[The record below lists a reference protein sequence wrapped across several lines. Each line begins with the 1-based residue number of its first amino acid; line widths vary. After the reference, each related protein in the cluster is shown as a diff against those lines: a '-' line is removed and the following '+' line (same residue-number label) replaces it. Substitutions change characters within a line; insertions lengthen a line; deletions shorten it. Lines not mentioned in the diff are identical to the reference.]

1 MQISAGILFVYK
13 DRILLAQPTKSRGNM
28 WGIPKGKVEAG
39 ENYAQAASRE
49 TMEEIGVYVDPN
61 KLSECELITYID
73 RRTSNIYKKV
83 YYYVYHVTDLSELG
97 LTSIYV
103 PKHKLGLEEI
113 SSAKFM
119 AKDEASRVIFWR
131 QRKVLD
137 VLGTNEDIEEHT
149 ADTQCVA

>member
-13 DRILLAQPTKSRGNM
+13 DRVLLAQPTKSRGNM
-28 WGIPKGKVEAG
+28 WGIPKGKVEVG
-39 ENYAQAASRE
+39 ESYAQAASRE
-49 TMEEIGVYVDPN
+49 TMEEIGVYVDPER
-61 KLSECELITYID
+61 LSECEVITYKD

-83 YYYVYHVTDLSELG
+83 YYYVHHVTSLVELG

-103 PKHKLGLEEI
+103 PKHRLGLEEI

-119 AKDEASRVIFWR
+119 TKNEANRVIFWR

-137 VLGTNEDIEEHT
+137 VLEPKDIIEVHSANT
-149 ADTQCVA
+149 MNIS

>member
-1 MQISAGILFVYK
+1 M
-13 DRILLAQPTKSRGNM
+13 LLAQPTKSRGNM
-28 WGIPKGKVEAG
+28 WGIPKGKVEEG
-39 ENYAQAASRE
+39 ETYAQAASRE
-49 TMEEIGVYVDPN
+49 TMEEIGVYVDPA
-61 KLSECELITYID
+61 KLSDCELITYKD

-83 YYYVYHVTDLSELG
+83 YYYVYHVTDLAELG

-119 AKDEASRVIFWR
+119 AKDEANRVIFWR

-137 VLGTNEDIEEHT
+137 VLDPKDVIEEHP
-149 ADTQCVA
+149 ADTMSVA